1 MRMGVVSGD
10 PMNLKRTMTEDDVLR
25 EVQRLVAAGEYLDS
39 MLGVPGAH
47 LTGPGTFIDHQRGR
61 PLPEGLLECS
71 RLLATGV
78 KFDRS
83 RT

>member
-10 PMNLKRTMTEDDVLR
+10 PMNGKRTMTEDDVLR
-25 EVQRLVAAGEYLDS
+25 EIQRLVATGEYLDS

-47 LTGPGTFIDHQRGR
+47 QTGPGTFIGHQRSR

-71 RLLATGV
+71 GLLATGV